1 MFQQSKQFAS
11 VEDMSS
17 VKSQLVIFN
26 ALLVFDE
33 LSFLLYFELKG
44 LSFNF
49 VLLNE
54 FSWEDTFFDIW
65 IDCILDFDHL

>member
-1 MFQQSKQFAS
+1 VFQQSKQFAS

>member
-11 VEDMSS
+11 VEDMSC

-33 LSFLLYFELKG
+33 LRFLLYFELKG

>member
-33 LSFLLYFELKG
+33 LRFLLYFELKG

>member
-33 LSFLLYFELKG
+33 LRFLLYFELKG

-65 IDCILDFDHL
+65 IDCILHFDHL

>member
-1 MFQQSKQFAS
+1 VFQQSKQFAS

-33 LSFLLYFELKG
+33 LRFLLYFELKG

>member
-1 MFQQSKQFAS
+1 VFQQSKQFAS

-65 IDCILDFDHL
+65 INCILHFDHL